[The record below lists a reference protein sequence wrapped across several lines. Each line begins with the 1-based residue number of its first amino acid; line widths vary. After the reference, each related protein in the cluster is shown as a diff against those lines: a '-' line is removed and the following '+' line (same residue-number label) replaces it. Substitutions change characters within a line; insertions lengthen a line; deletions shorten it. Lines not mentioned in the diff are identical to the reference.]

1 MIAMDKLR
9 GAVLAIILAWGWK
22 RAAIALVAG
31 ALSALAMAPFNAW
44 PVLFL
49 TFPVMVWLID
59 GAGAGRWRGVPAAAM
74 AGWWFG
80 LGYFVPGLYWIGYAF
95 LVDAPTFAW
104 LLPFAVLGLP
114 AYLALFTALGFAL
127 ARLIWTREATRVIAL
142 AASLTLSEWLRGQVL
157 TGFPWNAFG
166 YALTEPLAL
175 AQTASL
181 IGLWGLTFLSVAI
194 FASPA
199 VLIDGNT
206 RGRRPWIAPVAAL
219 ALLVAMG
226 IFGGVRLAL
235 QPTAL
240 VAKVKLRIMQP
251 NLQQDVKFNYAA
263 KAEVMQKYLALSDR
277 ASGPQSTGVRD
288 ASILIWPESAF
299 PFFLTREADA
309 MAQIAELL
317 PKGTILITGSV
328 RAPDLPPGVR
338 ITRAY
343 NSIYVIDHDGSVLSV
358 YDKVHLVPFGE
369 YLPFQ
374 DWMEKLGFVQLTK
387 VQGGFIAGARR
398 RPMDVPNAPRMLPLI
413 CYEAIFPGDV
423 ASRDD
428 RPGWMINLTNDGWF
442 GNSTGPYQHLQQA
455 RVRAIEQ
462 GLPMVRAANTGI
474 SAVIDPMGRI
484 IARLGLG
491 VEGVLD
497 ANLPSA
503 IAPTIYARVGD
514 IPAAVMVAI
523 GLLVVLRRRVIKRD
537 LLTCCMFILGF
548 GYQQK
553 FRQVKM
559 PQLTDRPSNSHSA
572 PAHRE
577 QVSSLLK
584 FSAFVP
590 KLQSKI

>member
-1 MIAMDKLR
+1 MIAADKLR
-9 GAVLAIILAWGWK
+9 GAILAILLAWGWK

-59 GAGAGRWRGVPAAAM
+59 GAGAGRWRGVPAAALT
-74 AGWWFG
+74 GWWFG

-114 AYLALFTALGFAL
+114 AYLALFTAFGFAL
-127 ARLIWTREATRVIAL
+127 ARLIWTREGTRVIAL
-142 AASLTLSEWLRGQVL
+142 AASLTLSEWLRGQML

-199 VLIDGNT
+199 TLIDGNT
-206 RGRRPWIAPVAAL
+206 RGRRPWIAPVMAL
-219 ALLVAMG
+219 ALLIAMG
-226 IFGGVRLAL
+226 IFGGMRLAL

-317 PKGTILITGSV
+317 PRGTVLITGSV
-328 RAPDLPPGVR
+328 RAPDLPPGIR
-338 ITRAY
+338 ATRAY

-369 YLPFQ
+369 FLPFQ

-387 VQGGFIAGARR
+387 VHGGFIPGARR
-398 RPMDVPNAPRMLPLI
+398 RPMDLPNAPRMLPLI

-462 GLPMVRAANTGI
+462 GLPMVRAANTGV
-474 SAVIDPMGRI
+474 SAVIDPVGRI

-503 IAPTIYARVGD
+503 ITPTIYARLGD
-514 IPAAVMVAI
+514 IPAAVMVAA
-523 GLLVVLRRRVIKRD
+523 GLLVVLRRRVIKRA
-537 LLTCCMFILGF
+537 
-548 GYQQK
+548 
-553 FRQVKM
+553 
-559 PQLTDRPSNSHSA
+559 S
-572 PAHRE
+572 
-577 QVSSLLK
+577 
-584 FSAFVP
+584 
-590 KLQSKI
+590 